1 MVNHNEKPQRLGE
14 YFWNIFQAS
23 WFCESDSLG
32 GLAWISAEA
41 SIDPEKMAQIQH
53 QIPDPPLLTPD
64 SMGLKNSLADYLMT
78 LYKVGPLPVI
88 TGFIT
93 PITRPFIRPFIGVI
107 TPFITARGPPC
118 MIFEGFF

>member
-1 MVNHNEKPQRLGE
+1 MVNHNVKPQRLGE

-64 SMGLKNSLADYLMT
+64 SMGLKKFVGRLLDDT
-78 LYKVGPLPVI
+78 LQG
-88 TGFIT
+88 
-93 PITRPFIRPFIGVI
+93 
-107 TPFITARGPPC
+107 GPPTSYNWVYNSYN
-118 MIFEGFF
+118 